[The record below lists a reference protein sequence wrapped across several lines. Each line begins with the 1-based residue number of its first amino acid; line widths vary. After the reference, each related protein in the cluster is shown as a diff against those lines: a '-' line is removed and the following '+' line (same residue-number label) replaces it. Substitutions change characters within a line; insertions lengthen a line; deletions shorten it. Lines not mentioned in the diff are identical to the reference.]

1 VGSVVAC
8 AVRFLYRA
16 GEGERREAP
25 VVRSRAEP
33 LAMTAP
39 MDEGATVELAVE
51 ALLREHPEARV
62 CALSDNGLIVP
73 MPGRV
78 RLHGQET
85 IEGRALIDLVVA
97 EDRKKVIDLW
107 IRGRESAS
115 VTTKVHLLDS
125 PSQRSV
131 LHFLDMRPSLGV
143 VLGIVLRDEDADDD
157 EPEVQEAA
165 LASARLCTLTEDE
178 HANVLDCDDAFTQ
191 MCGYTREEV
200 VGRSVLDQIH
210 PDDQA
215 RAVESWLQM
224 LSTGRDQHYRGRRK
238 NKDGRWLWVDT
249 TLHHLLGREDSDHVL
264 VELIDVSAEMAAQ
277 EALQEREELL
287 RRLTDAMPVGLVQL
301 DVDAN
306 VVYHNAHLRD
316 IFRGT
321 TATTLGVASTAG
333 ASDESH
339 AAEPS
344 DEASAPAAPAPLEA
358 LLDTVTAP
366 SMEEFRAALSEVLA
380 CGSDRDLELD
390 LDVPPGEWRRV
401 LLTIRALLRPGGEV
415 GGVIMCALDVTD
427 SARARQELE
436 RRATFDALT
445 HAHNRSSILAS
456 LQDELDLGRFT
467 GVIYVD
473 LDDFKPVNDIWGHAA
488 GDELLRLVAERLAGT
503 SRSGDEVGRLGGDEF
518 LLLLRNIP
526 GPQTAMR
533 TAERIARSLG
543 SSFEISAGRV
553 ALRASL
559 GVACVTPE
567 EIAAQS
573 IAAEELVR
581 RADAAM
587 YSSKAGHTG
596 TPVLAA

>member
-1 VGSVVAC
+1 
-8 AVRFLYRA
+8 
-16 GEGERREAP
+16 
-25 VVRSRAEP
+25 
-33 LAMTAP
+33 MTAP

-51 ALLREHPEARV
+51 ALLREHPDARV

-97 EDRKKVIDLW
+97 DDRKKVIDLW

-157 EPEVQEAA
+157 EPQAQETA
-165 LASARLCTLTEDE
+165 LAAARLCTLTEDE

-210 PDDQA
+210 PADQA

-301 DVDAN
+301 DMAGE

-316 IFRGT
+316 IFH
-321 TATTLGVASTAG
+321 G
-333 ASDESH
+333 ASARALG
-339 AAEPS
+339 AASEGGAS
-344 DEASAPAAPAPLEA
+344 DEASAAPMPPAPLEV
-358 LLDTVTAP
+358 LLDTVTEP
-366 SMEEFRAALSEVLA
+366 SMEEFRVALSEVLE
-380 CGSDRDLELD
+380 CGSDRDLEVD

-427 SARARQELE
+427 SARARQDLE

-473 LDDFKPVNDIWGHAA
+473 LDDFKPVNDVWGHAA

-503 SRSGDEVGRLGGDEF
+503 SRSDDDVGRLGGDEF
-518 LLLLRNIP
+518 LVLLRNIP

-533 TAERIARSLG
+533 TAERIARSLA
-543 SSFEISAGRV
+543 SSFEISAGTV

-559 GVACVTPE
+559 GVACVSPQ

-581 RADAAM
+581 RADGAM